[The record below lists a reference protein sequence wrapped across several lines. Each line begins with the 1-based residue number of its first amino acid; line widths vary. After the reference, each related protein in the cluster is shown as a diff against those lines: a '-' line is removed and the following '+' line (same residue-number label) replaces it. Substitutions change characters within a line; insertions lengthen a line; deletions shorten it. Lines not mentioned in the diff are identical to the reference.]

1 MLTEYQDYYGG
12 EGVAQFGGLEN
23 GIFPSGSKKGLQAH
37 GCFILEK
44 EWGHI
49 KKNTPI
55 PAPKMKL
62 EKLVELIEKAQAG
75 KYPLS
80 INLEMFEDGSVSPDS
95 IALLKQLKASVR

>member
-1 MLTEYQDYYGG
+1 
-12 EGVAQFGGLEN
+12 
-23 GIFPSGSKKGLQAH
+23 
-37 GCFILEK
+37 
-44 EWGHI
+44 
-49 KKNTPI
+49 
-55 PAPKMKL
+55 MKL